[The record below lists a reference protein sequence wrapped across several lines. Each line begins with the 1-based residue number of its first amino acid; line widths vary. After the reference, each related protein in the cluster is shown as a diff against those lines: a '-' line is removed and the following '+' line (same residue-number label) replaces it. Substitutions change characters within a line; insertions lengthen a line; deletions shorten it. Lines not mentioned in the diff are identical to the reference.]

1 MPARSRPLLA
11 AVDLGSNSFHLV
23 VARVAGGSL
32 HVIDRLRER
41 VALAA
46 GLDERKRLLPDAQRR
61 ALACLAR
68 FGQRIGGLPEGAV
81 RAVGT
86 NTLRQASNGR
96 EFLQRAQQAL
106 GHPIEVISG
115 QEEARLIYLGV
126 SHATAAHAGR
136 RLVVDVGGG
145 STECIIGEGFEP
157 RAADSLFMGCLTWTQ
172 RFFEEGAISRKRM
185 DKAVL
190 AARLELE
197 PLERRYRRIGWAR
210 AIGSSGTI
218 LSIDSVLRDLGWSE
232 AGITR
237 DGLDRLRGAVVAASN
252 TDDLALPGLTAERA
266 SILPGGLAILL
277 AVFAAFRL
285 RRMAASSGALR
296 EGLLHDLIGRIRHED
311 VRDAAIDALAD
322 RHRVDLPHARLVE
335 REVVGLLEQASVP
348 WRLGERIG
356 EALRWAARLH
366 EVGLAVAHA
375 GQHKHGAYLV
385 QHSHL
390 AGFSRDEQEILAT
403 LIRCH
408 RRKLDADVLAA
419 QGAVPAE
426 TALRACVL
434 LRIAA
439 LLHRARDPRVEPR
452 PKLRV
457 RGRRVELRFPRGFL
471 TAHPL
476 TRADL
481 EEEATLL
488 RDAGMRL
495 IVA

>member
-1 MPARSRPLLA
+1 MPLRKRPLLA

-23 VARVAGGSL
+23 VARATSGSL

-46 GLDERKRLLPDAQRR
+46 GLDDRKHLSREAQRR

-68 FGQRIGGLPEGAV
+68 FGQRIGDLPAGAV

-86 NTLRQASNGR
+86 NTLRQAANGR

-106 GHPIEVISG
+106 GHSIEVISG

-126 SHATAAHAGR
+126 SHATAAHPGR
-136 RLVVDVGGG
+136 RLVIDVGGG
-145 STECIIGEGFEP
+145 STECIIGASFEP
-157 RAADSLFMGCLTWTQ
+157 HTADSLFMGCVTWTKTY
-172 RFFEEGAISRKRM
+172 FKDGAISRKRM

-197 PLERRYRRIGWAR
+197 PIERRYRQIGWTR
-210 AIGSSGTI
+210 VIGSSGTI
-218 LSIDSVLRDLGWSE
+218 LSIESVLRDLGWSE
-232 AGITR
+232 AGITL
-237 DGLDRLRGAVVAASN
+237 DGLERLRETLTVAGHV
-252 TDDLALPGLTAERA
+252 DDLALPGLTAERA

-277 AVFAAFRL
+277 AIFDAFRL

-311 VRDAAIDALAD
+311 VRDAAIDALAE
-322 RHRVDLPHARLVE
+322 RHGVDLPHARLVE
-335 REVVGLLEQASVP
+335 REVAGLLEQAAG
-348 WRLGERIG
+348 WKLGPRAG

-390 AGFSRDEQEILAT
+390 AGFSRDEQEVLAA

-408 RRKLDADVLAA
+408 RRKLDLDVLEE
-419 QGAVPAE
+419 QSAVPVGA
-426 TALRACVL
+426 ALRACVL
-434 LRIAA
+434 LRLAV

-452 PKLRV
+452 PKLSV
-457 RGRRVELRFPRGFL
+457 RGHRVELRLPRGFL

-481 EEEATLL
+481 DEESRLL
-488 RDAGMRL
+488 RGAGMRL